1 MRVCVSVCVGV
12 WVQARARKHSLPF
25 VKTGLQF
32 CYEWVCVCVCGGGG
46 RGWGVEGVCV
56 CVCVC
61 VSVCGHAFDSNS
73 CIFTELQ
80 CIVSGCF

>member
-32 CYEWVCVCVCGGGG
+32 CYEWVCVCVCGGGVG
-46 RGWGVEGVCV
+46 DGGWRVCVYVCV
-56 CVCVC
+56 CVCLC
-61 VSVCGHAFDSNS
+61 VAMRLIPIVAYSQSSNV
-73 CIFTELQ
+73 L
-80 CIVSGCF
+80 